1 MCRSDDRSLDQV
13 DDNDDDCYD
22 VPPAFRRSQD
32 SSCSKPRLSSVGETE
47 RATERDRC
55 TTPCRQDA
63 DDDYDVLPGSA
74 RPVPTSPTVDDD
86 TYDYLTTTTD
96 DRRQSA
102 TVATTVVRFDQE
114 LYDFIRLRDRSDGA
128 HWDDVVRRTSTI
140 DPDTYDYLTTTD
152 DLRQSATVAATLVR
166 SDEQLYDFIRPRD
179 GSDGGRSDDVVRR
192 TSTIDPDTYDYT
204 RTHAERTDRLFDSG
218 DKVGVTAEG
227 TACADELYD
236 YPPPR
241 SSREAAA
248 AICRVPDGGTSSPSA
263 AAAFVD
269 SKHSSSASS
278 SSTSLE
284 HYDVLPSRPE
294 SSAADLLLAVRDAT
308 VSQSAADM
316 ARATDDGDVYDC
328 IAPPAKHSMIAV
340 CYAVGSDE
348 ADAVWN
354 DSAGKYLPTFKLLW
368 IFFTSSSYLA
378 RSVIEPSR

>member
-1 MCRSDDRSLDQV
+1 VCRSDDRSLDQV
-13 DDNDDDCYD
+13 YDDDDCYD
-22 VPPAFRRSQD
+22 VPPAFRLSQD

-102 TVATTVVRFDQE
+102 TVA
-114 LYDFIRLRDRSDGA
+114 
-128 HWDDVVRRTSTI
+128 
-140 DPDTYDYLTTTD
+140 
-152 DLRQSATVAATLVR
+152 ATLVR
-166 SDEQLYDFIRPRD
+166 SDEELYDFIRPRD

-284 HYDVLPSRPE
+284 HYDVLPSRPA
-294 SSAADLLLAVRDAT
+294 SSAADLLLAVREAT

-316 ARATDDGDVYDC
+316 ARATDDADVYDC

-368 IFFTSSSYLA
+368 IFLRRRLT
-378 RSVIEPSR
+378 